1 MSPESI
7 VLLTSLAAILSLL
20 GAMASYR
27 CLARARTLASTPRP
41 SPLLP
46 LTHDTSLRVRYLR
59 SLTAIGT
66 TLEAMRANFEHD
78 SAVFGNVEPPVTELA
93 ELCAAAAAL
102 GRSLDVGILHA
113 TMYWLREH
121 CYQRAF
127 TIPSAEVH
135 ECRGRIDAA
144 LWETRRLMGLTQ
156 ETPFPR
162 TLADVEALAEL
173 ATPSPIPAPAPV
185 PAPLPRGR
193 GRRVAARREARL
205 ATVAVSAGQPV
216 QTATVH

>member
-1 MSPESI
+1 MSPAS
-7 VLLTSLAAILSLL
+7 LFALTSLAAVLSLL
-20 GAMASYR
+20 GAVASYR
-27 CLARARTLASTPRP
+27 CLARARTIASTPRP
-41 SPLLP
+41 TELLP
-46 LTHDTSLRVRYLR
+46 LTHDASLRVRYLR

-156 ETPFPR
+156 ETPLPR

-173 ATPSPIPAPAPV
+173 ATPTPIPMPAPV
-185 PAPLPRGR
+185 AAPLPRGR
-193 GRRVAARREARL
+193 RTAARRETR
-205 ATVAVSAGQPV
+205 VAPVVVSAGQPV
-216 QTATVH
+216 RTATVH